1 VIWKK
6 NQQTDIRVTPGW
18 GHGNPLQYSCLEKPM
33 DRGAWQ
39 ARVHGV
45 AESRTRLKWLSRH
58 AIFTSVCHLGNII
71 FQLKENISKFLS
83 RQCLI
88 STHTISFSP
97 LHSFVLSWIPVSS
110 FLSFFLPPS
119 IAPSIPFWP
128 PCLLWLLIYWE
139 LLSLSFK
146 MVIITLTP

>member
-1 VIWKK
+1 MIWKK

-97 LHSFVLSWIPVSS
+97 LHFPESPFLPFFPFSCLPPLLPP
-110 FLSFFLPPS
+110 FLSGLPVYCDS
-119 IAPSIPFWP
+119 WFTENF
-128 PCLLWLLIYWE
+128 CLLVLKWL
-139 LLSLSFK
+139 
-146 MVIITLTP
+146 